1 MAPLEFY
8 QTFKEEKYQ
17 FYTDLQKIEEEVF
30 PNLLYKASFILIQK
44 PDKDILRKENCRQR
58 YKNSRQTS
66 SKSISNNI
74 KTT

>member
-30 PNLLYKASFILIQK
+30 PTYPIK
-44 PDKDILRKENCRQR
+44 PALF
-58 YKNSRQTS
+58 
-66 SKSISNNI
+66 
-74 KTT
+74 

>member
-8 QTFKEEKYQ
+8 QTFKKEKCQ

-30 PNLLYKASFILIQK
+30 PNLGYKASFILIQK

-58 YKNSRQTS
+58 
-66 SKSISNNI
+66 
-74 KTT
+74 

>member
-30 PNLLYKASFILIQK
+30 PNLLYKASFILISPK
-44 PDKDILRKENCRQR
+44 YDTLAYER
-58 YKNSRQTS
+58 S
-66 SKSISNNI
+66 
-74 KTT
+74 